1 MIGAILAGGY
11 GKRLKPHTD
20 KVPKGL
26 LELKPGYTILHK
38 QLDDFFSAGIKR
50 VVLLT
55 GYLSDKI
62 EETFGNEY
70 HGISIEYQREEK
82 PLGKLFS
89 MRNLIS
95 VCHDDVVVRNGDTV
109 CDIDI
114 GKMARSARESEC
126 LISVFVTRMR
136 SPFGVVDLDSDRIT
150 GFREKPVLDVF
161 INAGIY
167 YIKKESFPLFLEEYD
182 STEVETSVFP
192 TLAGRRLMLAYLEE
206 GEWIGID
213 SEKEL
218 EAARNEFQQ
227 REEFEWGYRK
237 LISGVDRKWK
247 YRINSGKAIEVP
259 FESALNV
266 LQGRL
271 IAYDRTLEAGMHF
284 NARKGAILKAADVTA
299 FYLSEK

>member
-20 KVPKGL
+20 KVPKSL

-38 QLDDFFSAGIKR
+38 QLDDFFAAGIKR
-50 VVLLT
+50 AVLLT

-70 HGISIEYQREEK
+70 HGISIEYQREDK

-95 VCHDDVVVRNGDTV
+95 VCNDDVVVRNGDTV

-114 GKMARSARESEC
+114 GKMARTARESEC
-126 LISVFVTRMR
+126 LISVFVSRMR
-136 SPFGVVDLDSDRIT
+136 SPFGVVELEKDRIT
-150 GFREKPVLDVF
+150 GFREKPILDVF

-167 YIKKESFPLFLEEYD
+167 YVKKEAFPLFLDQYETAEI
-182 STEVETSVFP
+182 ETSVFP
-192 TLAGRRLMLAYLEE
+192 LLAGRRMMLAYIED

-218 EAARNEFQQ
+218 EAARTEFHH

-237 LISGVDRKWK
+237 LIPGAGKTWK
-247 YRINSGKAIEVP
+247 YRINSGKTVEVP
-259 FESALNV
+259 SGSALNV
-266 LQGRL
+266 VQGRL
-271 IAYDRTLEAGMHF
+271 IAGGRTLEAGMQF
-284 NARKGAILKAADVTA
+284 NASKVTAVKAADVTA
-299 FYLSEK
+299 LYLTEN